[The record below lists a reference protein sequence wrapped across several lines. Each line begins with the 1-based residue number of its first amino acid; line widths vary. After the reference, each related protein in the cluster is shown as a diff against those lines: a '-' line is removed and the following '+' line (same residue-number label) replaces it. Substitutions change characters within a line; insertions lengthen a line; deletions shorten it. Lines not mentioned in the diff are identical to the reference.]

1 MHVYTG
7 IAMEVPTQRMRKE
20 ILEIR
25 GFLTEGLFL
34 ALTPEERQAL
44 LASSQKLLDR
54 LDALSD
60 QVLVAGLVGGTG
72 VGKSTVMNALAGAEI
87 ASTSHRRPNTD
98 RVLLYRHEG
107 VELPRALTKTAV
119 PWHEVIHQADGVR
132 QIIMCDLPDFDSLVG
147 EHRERVLRFLE
158 HLDVLV
164 FVTSPEKY
172 ADHALY
178 AFLEGVPKARPNFTF
193 VLNKVD
199 LLFQGEDL
207 EQGYKQLASLAGLFQ
222 EYLQKAE
229 VSEPLVFPV
238 SAEEAIR
245 NPVASPWNQFPAFR
259 REIFRDREAKEVM
272 AIKSSNLDREV
283 RELLSRLQAEIV
295 HIDSLG
301 RVLDEFA
308 KQFEDERGEWEKQG
322 QEILDAWVDT
332 RMKGYVLDRLKTLAP
347 LVGPGYGIARVVQ
360 EWRSWKGEKREEA
373 RPPSPEEASEPPG
386 ALRDQLEN
394 AENRV
399 LHKALQ
405 GSVPASYRDRL
416 QATLGIEGAWEAF
429 SARWKQQVELRLL
442 AQRAPLLVGFRVV
455 QYITY
460 LTLLVLLVMALADEE
475 AGRRFLAD
483 PGWASSFQVLFSI
496 VKSLFSMTG
505 LGAVVTFGLIQVLLG
520 AIFYKRYKARLERR
534 ARKTLLALKRDLG
547 RIWSGEL
554 DRVQEALKD
563 CWSEL
568 GEQRK
573 ALAKRLDRE

>member
-1 MHVYTG
+1 
-7 IAMEVPTQRMRKE
+7 MELPGQRMRKE
-20 ILEIR
+20 ILEIQ
-25 GFLTEGLFL
+25 GFLTQGLFL

-44 LASSQKLLDR
+44 LASSQKLLGR

-60 QVLVAGLVGGTG
+60 QALVAGLVGGTG

-107 VELPRALTKTAV
+107 VELPRALTKTEV

-132 QIIMCDLPDFDSLVG
+132 QVIMCDLPDFDSLVG
-147 EHRERVLRFLE
+147 EHRGRVLRFLE

-178 AFLEGVPKARPNFTF
+178 AFLEGAPKAKPNFTF

-199 LLFQGEDL
+199 LLFQGEEL
-207 EQGYKQLASLAGLFQ
+207 EPGYRQLASLVGLFQ
-222 EYLQKAE
+222 EYLQKAK

-238 SAEEAIR
+238 SAAEAFR
-245 NPVASPWNQFPAFR
+245 NLATSPWNQFPAFR

-272 AIKSSNLDREV
+272 AIKSSNLDQEV
-283 RELLSRLQAEIV
+283 QELLCRLQAELV
-295 HIDSLG
+295 HLDTLG
-301 RVLDEFA
+301 RILDEFV
-308 KQFEDERGEWEKQG
+308 KQFEGERGEWENRG

-332 RMKGYVLDRLKTLAP
+332 RMKGYVFDRLETLAP
-347 LVGPGYGIARVVQ
+347 LVGPAYGVARTVQ
-360 EWRSWKGEKREEA
+360 EWRSWKGEKGEAA

-386 ALRDQLEN
+386 ALRDQLES

-416 QATLGIEGAWEAF
+416 RATLGIEGAWEAF
-429 SARWKQQVELRLL
+429 SAHWKQQVELRLL
-442 AQRAPLLVGFRVV
+442 AQRPPLLAGFRVV

-460 LTLLVLLVMALADEE
+460 VTLVVLLLMALADEE

-505 LGAVVTFGLIQVLLG
+505 LGAVLTFGLIQVFLG
-520 AIFYKRYKARLERR
+520 ATFYKRYRARLEKR

-554 DRVQEALKD
+554 DRIQGALKD
-563 CWSEL
+563 CWGEL
-568 GEQRK
+568 ASQRK

>member
-1 MHVYTG
+1 
-7 IAMEVPTQRMRKE
+7 MELPGQRMRKE
-20 ILEIR
+20 ILEIQ
-25 GFLTEGLFL
+25 GFLTQGLFL
-34 ALTPEERQAL
+34 ALTTEERQAL
-44 LASSQKLLDR
+44 LASSQKLLGR

-60 QVLVAGLVGGTG
+60 QALVAGLVGGTG

-107 VELPRALTKTAV
+107 VELPRALTKTEV

-132 QIIMCDLPDFDSLVG
+132 QVIMCDLPDFDSLVG
-147 EHRERVLRFLE
+147 EHRGRVLRFLE

-178 AFLEGVPKARPNFTF
+178 AFLEGAPKAKPNFTF

-199 LLFQGEDL
+199 LLFQGEEL
-207 EQGYKQLASLAGLFQ
+207 EPGYRQLASLVGLFQ
-222 EYLQKAE
+222 EYLQKAK

-238 SAEEAIR
+238 SAAEAFR
-245 NPVASPWNQFPAFR
+245 NLATSPWNQFPAFR

-272 AIKSSNLDREV
+272 AIKSSNLDQEV
-283 RELLSRLQAEIV
+283 QELLCRLQAELV
-295 HIDSLG
+295 HLDTLG
-301 RVLDEFA
+301 RILDEFV
-308 KQFEDERGEWEKQG
+308 KQFEGERGEWENRG

-332 RMKGYVLDRLKTLAP
+332 RMKGYVFDRLETLAP
-347 LVGPGYGIARVVQ
+347 LVGPAYGVARTVQ
-360 EWRSWKGEKREEA
+360 EWRSWKGEKGEAA

-386 ALRDQLEN
+386 ALRDQLES

-416 QATLGIEGAWEAF
+416 RATLGIEGAWEAF
-429 SARWKQQVELRLL
+429 SAHWKQQVELRLL
-442 AQRAPLLVGFRVV
+442 AQRPPLLAGFRVV

-460 LTLLVLLVMALADEE
+460 VTLVVLLLMALADEE

-505 LGAVVTFGLIQVLLG
+505 LGAVLTFGLIQVFLG
-520 AIFYKRYKARLERR
+520 ATFYKRYRARLEKR

-554 DRVQEALKD
+554 DRIQGALKD
-563 CWSEL
+563 CWGEL
-568 GEQRK
+568 ASQRK

>member
-1 MHVYTG
+1 
-7 IAMEVPTQRMRKE
+7 MRKE
-20 ILEIR
+20 ILEIQ
-25 GFLTEGLFL
+25 GFLTQGLFL

-44 LASSQKLLDR
+44 LASSQKLLGR

-60 QVLVAGLVGGTG
+60 QALVAGLVGGTG

-98 RVLLYRHEG
+98 RVLLYRHEE
-107 VELPRALTKTAV
+107 VELPRALTKTDV

-132 QIIMCDLPDFDSLVG
+132 QVIMCDLPDFDSLVG

-178 AFLEGVPKARPNFTF
+178 AFLEGAPKAKPNFTF

-199 LLFQGEDL
+199 LLFQGEEL
-207 EQGYKQLASLAGLFQ
+207 EPGYRQLASLAGLFQ
-222 EYLQKAE
+222 EYLQKAK

-238 SAEEAIR
+238 SAAEAFR
-245 NPVASPWNQFPAFR
+245 NPATSPWNQFPAFR

-272 AIKSSNLDREV
+272 AIKSSNLDQEV
-283 RELLSRLQAEIV
+283 QEMLSRLQAELV

-301 RVLDEFA
+301 RVLAEFA
-308 KQFEDERGEWEKQG
+308 KQFEGERGAWEKQG
-322 QEILDAWVDT
+322 REILDAWVDT
-332 RMKGYVLDRLKTLAP
+332 RMKGHVLGRLETLAP
-347 LVGPGYGIARVVQ
+347 LVGPAYGVARVVQ
-360 EWRSWKGEKREEA
+360 EWRSWKGEKREA
-373 RPPSPEEASEPPG
+373 GRPLSQEEASEPPG
-386 ALRDQLEN
+386 ALRDQLES

-399 LHKALQ
+399 LQKALQ

-416 QATLGIEGAWEAF
+416 QATLGIEGTWEAF
-429 SARWKQQVELRLL
+429 SAGWKQQIELRLL
-442 AQRAPLLVGFRVV
+442 AQRPPLLAGFRVV
-455 QYITY
+455 QYIAY
-460 LTLLVLLVMALADEE
+460 VTLLVLLLMALADEE

-505 LGAVVTFGLIQVLLG
+505 LGAVLTYGLIQVFLG
-520 AIFYKRYKARLERR
+520 ATFYKRYRARLEKR
-534 ARKTLLALKRDLG
+534 ARKTLLALKGDLG
-547 RIWSGEL
+547 RIWSVEL
-554 DRVQEALKD
+554 DRVQGALKE
-563 CWSEL
+563 CRGEL
-568 GEQRK
+568 ASQRK